1 MVNEVLAR
9 RYAIAVWSLAAER
22 GIADKV
28 GSDLASMAKAIGS
41 SGPLHDFF
49 VAPIVDR
56 REKERVLARSFEG
69 RVETVALHTVL
80 LLVRRRRETLLWA
93 LVTAYETLAR
103 QARNA
108 ERVTLQSARPL
119 DREELR
125 RLVERLERATGKK
138 LEVTERIDPS
148 LIGGLRV
155 LIGDLRIDASIAGRL
170 DALARELAT
179 TA

>member
-9 RYAIAVWSLAAER
+9 RYATAVWTLATER
-22 GIADKV
+22 NIADRV
-28 GSDLASMAKAIGS
+28 GNDLASMAKAIGT
-41 SGPLHDFF
+41 SGMLHDFF

-56 REKERVLARSFEG
+56 REKERVLARSFENS
-69 RVETVALHTVL
+69 VDTISLHTVL

-125 RLVERLERATGKK
+125 NLVERLERATGKK

-155 LIGDLRIDASIAGRL
+155 LLGDVRIDASIAGRL
-170 DALARELAT
+170 DALARELAI

>member
-9 RYAIAVWSLAAER
+9 RYATAVWSLAKER
-22 GIADKV
+22 GITDRV
-28 GSDLASMAKAIGS
+28 GSDLAAMAKAIGT
-41 SGPLHDFF
+41 SGTLHEFF

-56 REKERVLARSFEG
+56 REKERVLARTFENS
-69 RVETVALHTVL
+69 VDTVALHTLL

-93 LVTAYETLAR
+93 LATAYETLAR

-119 DREELR
+119 DREQLHG
-125 RLVERLERATGKK
+125 LVERLERATGKK
-138 LEVTERIDPS
+138 LEITERIDPS

-155 LIGDLRIDASIAGRL
+155 VMGDLRIDASIAGRL

>member
-9 RYAIAVWSLAAER
+9 RYATAVWSLAVER
-22 GIADKV
+22 GIADRV
-28 GSDLASMAKAIGS
+28 GSDLALMAKAIGS
-41 SGPLHDFF
+41 SGALHDFF

-56 REKERVLARSFEG
+56 REKERVLSRSFENN
-69 RVETVALHTVL
+69 VETVALHTVL

-93 LVTAYETLAR
+93 LVTAYQTLAR
-103 QARNA
+103 HARNA

-119 DREELR
+119 DRDELR
-125 RLVERLERATGKK
+125 GLVERLERATGKK

-155 LIGDLRIDASIAGRL
+155 LMGDVRIDASIAGRL

>member
-9 RYAIAVWSLAAER
+9 RYANAVWSLAADR
-22 GIADKV
+22 GITDRV
-28 GSDLASMAKAIGS
+28 GIDLAAMAKAIGT
-41 SGPLHDFF
+41 SGALHDFF
-49 VAPIVDR
+49 VAPIVER
-56 REKERVLARSFEG
+56 REKERVLARSFEKS
-69 RVETVALHTVL
+69 VDEVALHTLL

-93 LVTAYETLAR
+93 LVAAYETLAR

-125 RLVERLERATGKK
+125 ALVERLECVTGKK

-155 LIGDLRIDASIAGRL
+155 VLGDVRIDASIAGRL

>member
-9 RYAIAVWSLAAER
+9 RYATAVWALAAER
-22 GIADKV
+22 GLEDKV
-28 GSDLASMAKAIGS
+28 GRDLVGIASAIGAS
-41 SGPLHDFF
+41 APLRDFF
-49 VAPIVDR
+49 VAPVVER
-56 REKERVLARSFEG
+56 REKERLLAQAFEG
-69 RVETVALHTVL
+69 RVDTIALHALL

-119 DREELR
+119 DRNELR
-125 RLVERLERATGKK
+125 ALVERLERTTGKK

-155 LIGDLRIDASIAGRL
+155 MLGDVRIDASIAGRL